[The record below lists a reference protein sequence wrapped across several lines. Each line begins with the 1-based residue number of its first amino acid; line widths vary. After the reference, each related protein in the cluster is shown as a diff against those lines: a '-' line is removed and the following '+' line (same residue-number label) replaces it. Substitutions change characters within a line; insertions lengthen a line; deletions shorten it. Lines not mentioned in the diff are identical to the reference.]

1 MSNTNVANLVK
12 DVTYF
17 YIKYYYDKELET
29 TNSQKLTEENLK
41 SLIDNLYNQ
50 KANDLKKYIRDTLKE
65 NLKETYSSFT
75 VENILLE
82 MFNDPEY
89 SKHRVFLEIMEYQNN
104 M

>member
-29 TNSQKLTEENLK
+29 TNSQKSTEENLK

-89 SKHRVFLEIMEYQNN
+89 SKHRVFLEIMEYQKK